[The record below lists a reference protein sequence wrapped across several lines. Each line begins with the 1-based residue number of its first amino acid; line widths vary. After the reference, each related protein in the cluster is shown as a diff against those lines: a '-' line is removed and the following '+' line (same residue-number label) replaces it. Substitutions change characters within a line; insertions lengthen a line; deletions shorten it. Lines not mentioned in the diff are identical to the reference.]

1 MSPDPKQHC
10 EELIERIDALRR
22 NERFCDVAVA
32 VKDEEFKA
40 HKLVLAASSP
50 FFLSLLESDMKE
62 SKEHLIKIELEE
74 ATAAVIEQV
83 IAYIYTGN
91 VSLTEENSHDL
102 IATAD
107 YLILPGLK
115 TLAGE
120 FLKMNLT
127 TENCVFNY
135 YFAEKYQS
143 FGLMEES
150 CKMIN
155 ANFSE
160 VMGTTEFLG
169 LDVTQVL
176 NWVSSDD
183 VIVAAEEEIFKG
195 ILKWVWHNMNERKE
209 SFPKLLHQV
218 RLTSISH
225 QFLLNELLNEELI
238 KTNLDCVNFV
248 VECVKFI
255 LNGTGESSTK
265 PARKCLERNEDVI
278 FVCGGRKALC
288 YYPSEKK
295 WYQLIDTTL
304 EHRDH
309 SIIQYRDR
317 VYIFSK
323 QKVENNQS
331 QVAEY
336 YMPTTNSWG
345 AIQTKFKW
353 REEFSNLFVLD
364 GHSSLYALTN
374 TEAVPEN
381 TIFEYNLD
389 ENVWEVCGSGALSRW
404 GACGVAN
411 AHFVYIMG
419 GTDNENKS
427 ITATTKVEKF
437 NPDENVWEE
446 LAPMINARHNA
457 FGAAMNGKIYVAG
470 GIKKE
475 NGFFPAVLST
485 CEVYNPSTN
494 EWQILPSLNKPRHSA
509 SMVCFK
515 GALYVVGGSKS
526 PSKSTE
532 LSVEMYDSDQNK
544 WQVESA
550 IPISHFKNEA
560 LYKACLAS
568 VHVDKILEW
577 EETKQCPRT
586 LACVQQLTLQATR
599 T

>member
-1 MSPDPKQHC
+1 MATVSHTMSSDPKQHC
-10 EELIERIDALRR
+10 EELIERINALRR

-32 VKDEEFKA
+32 VKGEEFKA

-74 ATAAVIEQV
+74 ASAAVIEEV
-83 IAYIYTGN
+83 IAYVYTGN

-107 YLILPGLK
+107 YLLLPGLK
-115 TLAGE
+115 TMATE

-143 FGLMEES
+143 FGLMDES

-160 VMGTTEFLG
+160 VMGTTDFLS
-169 LDVTQVL
+169 LEVTQML
-176 NWVSSDD
+176 SWVSSDD

-195 ILKWVWHNMNERKE
+195 ILKWVRHNRNERE
-209 SFPKLLHQV
+209 GSFPKLLHQV

-225 QFLLNELLNEELI
+225 EFLLNELLSEELV
-238 KTNLDCVNFV
+238 KTNLDCVSFV
-248 VECVKFI
+248 LECLKLIF
-255 LNGTGESSTK
+255 NGTGESYTK

-288 YYPSEKK
+288 YYPGKK
-295 WYQLIDTTL
+295 TWRQLMNTTL

-309 SIIQYRDR
+309 SLIQYRDR

-323 QKVENNQS
+323 QEADSNQP

-336 YMPTTNSWG
+336 YIPTTNCWG
-345 AIQTKFKW
+345 AIQTKFEYT
-353 REEFSNLFVLD
+353 EEFSSLFLLN
-364 GHSSLYALTN
+364 GQRSLFALTN
-374 TEAVPEN
+374 TETAPEN
-381 TIFEYNLD
+381 TIFTYNLE
-389 ENVWEVCGSGALSRW
+389 ENRWEICTGVALNRW
-404 GACGVAN
+404 GACGVAD
-411 AHFVYIMG
+411 AHNIYVIG
-419 GTDNENKS
+419 GTYENTKN
-427 ITATTKVEKF
+427 ITATTKVEKIK
-437 NPDENVWEE
+437 PGENVWEE
-446 LAPMINARHNA
+446 LAPMIKARHNA

-470 GIKKE
+470 GMQE
-475 NGFFPAVLST
+475 NGFMHTVLST

-494 EWQILPSLNKPRHSA
+494 EWQMIPSLNVPRHSA

-526 PSKSTE
+526 SRKSTE
-532 LSVEMYDSDQNK
+532 LSMEMYDSGENK
-544 WQVESA
+544 WQIESA
-550 IPISHFKNEA
+550 IPVSHEEQRKGNEV
-560 LYKACLAS
+560 LYKACIAR
-568 VHVDKILEW
+568 VHKDH
-577 EETKQCPRT
+577 
-586 LACVQQLTLQATR
+586 
-599 T
+599 

>member
-1 MSPDPKQHC
+1 MAAVSHTMSSDPKQHC
-10 EELIERIDALRR
+10 EELVERIDALRR
-22 NERFCDVAVA
+22 SERFCDVSVA
-32 VKDEEFKA
+32 VKEEEFKA

-107 YLILPGLK
+107 YLLLPGLK
-115 TLAGE
+115 ALAGE

-160 VMGTTEFLG
+160 VMGTTDFLG
-169 LDVTQVL
+169 LDITQML
-176 NWVSSDD
+176 SWVSSDD

-195 ILKWVWHNMNERKE
+195 ILKWVRHNRSEREE

-218 RLTSISH
+218 RLTSISRE
-225 QFLLNELLNEELI
+225 FLLNELLGEELV

-248 VECVKFI
+248 LEYLKLI
-255 LNGTGESSTK
+255 LNGNGESYTK
-265 PARKCLERNEDVI
+265 PARKCLERNENVI
-278 FVCGGRKALC
+278 FVCGGQKVLC
-288 YYPSEKK
+288 YYPSENK
-295 WYQLIDTTL
+295 WCELMDTSL

-323 QKVENNQS
+323 QGAESNQPHLT
-331 QVAEY
+331 EY
-336 YMPTTNSWG
+336 YMPTINSWG
-345 AIQTKFKW
+345 AIQTKFQH
-353 REEFSNLFVLD
+353 REEFSSLFVLN
-364 GHSSLYALTN
+364 GHSSLYVLTN
-374 TEAVPEN
+374 TETAPEN
-381 TIFEYNLD
+381 TIYTYNLD
-389 ENVWEVCGSGALSRW
+389 ENMWDILDNILDRW
-404 GACGVAN
+404 GACGVAD
-411 AHFVYIMG
+411 AHYIYIIG
-419 GTDNENKS
+419 GTHNDTKN
-427 ITATTKVEKF
+427 ITATTKVEKIK
-437 NPDENVWEE
+437 PGENVWEE
-446 LAPMINARHNA
+446 LAPMIKARHNA

-470 GIKKE
+470 GMQE
-475 NGFFPAVLST
+475 NGHMYTVLST

-494 EWQILPSLNKPRHSA
+494 EWQILPSLNVPRHSA

-526 PSKSTE
+526 SHKSKE
-532 LSVEMYDSDQNK
+532 LSVEMYDSGENK
-544 WQVESA
+544 WQMESA
-550 IPISHFKNEA
+550 IPVSDEELRKGNGV
-560 LYKACLAS
+560 LYKACIAR
-568 VHVDKILEW
+568 VHKQLD
-577 EETKQCPRT
+577 TK
-586 LACVQQLTLQATR
+586 AI
-599 T
+599 

>member
-1 MSPDPKQHC
+1 MATVCHTMSPDPKQHC

-107 YLILPGLK
+107 YLLLPGLK

-150 CKMIN
+150 CQMIN

-160 VMGTTEFLG
+160 VMGTTDFLG

-176 NWVSSDD
+176 SWVSSDD
-183 VIVAAEEEIFKG
+183 VIVTAEEEIFKG
-195 ILKWVWHNMNERKE
+195 ILKWVWHNRNEREE

-218 RLTSISH
+218 RLMSISH
-225 QFLLNELLNEELI
+225 EYLFNELLNEELV

-248 VECVKFI
+248 LECLKLI
-255 LNGTGESSTK
+255 LNGTGERSIK
-265 PARKCLERNEDVI
+265 PARKCLEENEDVI

-288 YYPSEKK
+288 YFPSEKK
-295 WYQLIDTTL
+295 WHQLMDTTL
-304 EHRDH
+304 EHEDH

-323 QKVENNQS
+323 QEVEKNQS

-336 YMPTTNSWG
+336 YMTTTNSWG
-345 AIQTKFKW
+345 SIQTKF
-353 REEFSNLFVLD
+353 EYTEQFSSLFVLD
-364 GHSSLYALTN
+364 GHSSLYVLTS
-374 TEAVPEN
+374 TEAGCQN
-381 TIFEYNLD
+381 TIFEYNIK
-389 ENVWEVCGSGALSRW
+389 NNTWEVCKKGLLFRW
-404 GACGVAN
+404 GACGVAEG
-411 AHFVYIMG
+411 HFIYIIG
-419 GTDNENKS
+419 GCDSENRS
-427 ITATTKVEKF
+427 ITATTKVEKHELSE
-437 NPDENVWEE
+437 DVLEE
-446 LAPMINARHNA
+446 VAPMIEARHNA

-470 GIKKE
+470 GIQKNE
-475 NGFFPAVLST
+475 MMRTVLST
-485 CEVYNPSTN
+485 YLCFTS
-494 EWQILPSLNKPRHSA
+494 SA
-509 SMVCFK
+509 VPQ
-515 GALYVVGGSKS
+515 SKVN
-526 PSKSTE
+526 
-532 LSVEMYDSDQNK
+532 LLRGN
-544 WQVESA
+544 
-550 IPISHFKNEA
+550 
-560 LYKACLAS
+560 L
-568 VHVDKILEW
+568 
-577 EETKQCPRT
+577 
-586 LACVQQLTLQATR
+586 
-599 T
+599 